1 MKLEISILVAFSD
14 IFRLNNVTSSLA
26 AKSKNVTF
34 DGKICYKLPSMLNH
48 IFIRWA
54 IWYGWMAGFLFS
66 FKVFLGQKMQ
76 KMN

>member
-1 MKLEISILVAFSD
+1 MILYTVVWRPNPKKPLE
-14 IFRLNNVTSSLA
+14 NG
-26 AKSKNVTF
+26 F

-48 IFIRWA
+48 IFRGWA
-54 IWYGWMAGFLFS
+54 IWYGWMAGFLLS

>member
-1 MKLEISILVAFSD
+1 MYMRNGQIHLKKGLARHS
-14 IFRLNNVTSSLA
+14 NSLA

-48 IFIRWA
+48 IFMRWA
-54 IWYGWMAGFLFS
+54 IWYGWMAGFLLS